1 MDEIEGGNQIE
12 KGRFKL
18 SITLPFYIKKD
29 AMNKVRIKKAIK
41 IKNLSF
47 RFLILSDIL
56 ILIKNGLI
64 NSFYHVRPF
73 IDHS

>member
-18 SITLPFYIKKD
+18 SITLPFHIKKD